1 MGRYPGR
8 ERCHVATPAP
18 QRCRGVVA
26 VSSSRYELHRSRP
39 PHNCSSPLSALSS
52 PTVSSTGLFQGFIAS
67 YSFLNCPSSRRH
79 HRSLLRRS
87 TPSKDIKPK
96 SIYWHDLPKIRI
108 SSKRHSMLPQ
118 SRRYARNGLT
128 RANLTPARCS
138 QYVDANVAEAGCV
151 NDMDKPFIAAMWLKE
166 DNPLDFDNLC
176 MARVVEWITSPRPP
190 GGSCLE
196 VDNRKTTRRGPS
208 VEVGSDRRT

>member
-8 ERCHVATPAP
+8 ERSHVATPAP

-26 VSSSRYELHRSRP
+26 VSSSRCELHRSRL

-67 YSFLNCPSSRRH
+67 CSFVNCPSSRRH

-87 TPSKDIKPK
+87 TLSKGIKTK

-108 SSKRHSMLPQ
+108 SSKRHSTLPK

-138 QYVDANVAEAGCV
+138 QYVDANVAEAGFI
-151 NDMDKPFIAAMWLKE
+151 NDMEKPFIAPMWLKE
-166 DNPLDFDNLC
+166 DNPLDFDNPC
-176 MARVVEWITSPRPP
+176 MARVVEWITSQRSDR
-190 GGSCLE
+190 GSYLE
-196 VDNRKTTRRGPS
+196 VDNIKTTRRRPS
-208 VEVGSDRRT
+208 IDVGSDRRT